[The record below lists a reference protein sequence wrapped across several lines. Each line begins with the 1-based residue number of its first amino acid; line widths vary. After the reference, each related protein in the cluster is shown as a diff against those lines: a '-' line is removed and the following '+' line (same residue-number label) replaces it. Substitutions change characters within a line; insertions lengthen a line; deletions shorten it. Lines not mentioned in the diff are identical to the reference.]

1 MGRWLGSAQN
11 KVCKWDVFKVV
22 IQTQIQ
28 DSAQT
33 NTNMSLKCLQFN
45 LKKIWGYVSTP
56 TNLEELFN
64 SPPNKMKVSS
74 KHAKSTPNRA
84 RARLNPAHQR
94 PLSRNPPN
102 ADAVCPTDPSGPT
115 PHHPTPHR
123 ASHSALLSRNQ
134 SIEAVCDN
142 VTTLIIVARFWAR
155 TTGIAHWDRAG
166 RWRLG
171 RAVGDLTR
179 MLFPLPNQ

>member
-1 MGRWLGSAQN
+1 M
-11 KVCKWDVFKVV
+11 

-28 DSAQT
+28 DSTQT
-33 NTNMSLKCLQFN
+33 NTNMSLKCLQSN
-45 LKKIWGYVSTP
+45 LKKIWGYVPTP
-56 TNLEELFN
+56 KNLEELFN
-64 SPPNKMKVSS
+64 SSHNKMKVSE

-84 RARLNPAHQR
+84 RARLNPVHQR

-123 ASHSALLSRNQ
+123 ASHSAPLSRNQ

-142 VTTLIIVARFWAR
+142 VTTFIIRDQILGTNNGHCA
-155 TTGIAHWDRAG
+155 GIARG
-166 RWRLG
+166 GGGLG
-171 RAVGDLTR
+171 GQLGISPGCCSHYPINEFLTV
-179 MLFPLPNQ
+179 LTTSAPKFSLP

>member
-1 MGRWLGSAQN
+1 MGRWLGSAPN

-22 IQTQIQ
+22 IQTQIHYIT
-28 DSAQT
+28 QT
-33 NTNMSLKCLQFN
+33 NWIMGLKCLQCN
-45 LKKIWGYVSTP
+45 LKKINGYVPTP
-56 TNLEELFN
+56 KNLEELFN
-64 SPPNKMKVSS
+64 SSHNKMKVSE

-123 ASHSALLSRNQ
+123 ASHSAPLSRNQ

-142 VTTLIIVARFWAR
+142 VTTFIFVTRFWAR

-179 MLFPLPNQ
+179 MLFPLPDQ

>member
-1 MGRWLGSAQN
+1 M
-11 KVCKWDVFKVV
+11 

-28 DSAQT
+28 DSTQT
-33 NTNMSLKCLQFN
+33 NTNMSLKCLQYN

-74 KHAKSTPNRA
+74 KHAISTPNRA

-123 ASHSALLSRNQ
+123 ASHSAPLSRNQ
-134 SIEAVCDN
+134 SIEAGCDH
-142 VTTLIIVARFWAR
+142 VTGLGTTNGHCALGSCGEVAAWAGSWGSHPDAVP
-155 TTGIAHWDRAG
+155 TT
-166 RWRLG
+166 
-171 RAVGDLTR
+171 
-179 MLFPLPNQ
+179 NQ

>member
-1 MGRWLGSAQN
+1 M
-11 KVCKWDVFKVV
+11 
-22 IQTQIQ
+22 IQTQIH
-28 DSAQT
+28 DSTQT
-33 NTNMSLKCLQFN
+33 NTNMSLKCLQSN

-94 PLSRNPPN
+94 PLSRNPPK

-142 VTTLIIVARFWAR
+142 VTTLIRDQILGTNNGHCALGSRGEVAAWA
-155 TTGIAHWDRAG
+155 GSWGSHPD
-166 RWRLG
+166 
-171 RAVGDLTR
+171 AVLTIR
-179 MLFPLPNQ
+179 SMNS